1 MRGRL
6 ESGACFLQ
14 KQSVMSPTVFRKGG
28 LRFFFFSREESRVH
42 VHVASAGGEAKI
54 WLDPEVALAENRGL
68 GPAQLS
74 KAIELTRKHEA
85 KIRQAWASHFG
96 R

>member
-1 MRGRL
+1 M
-6 ESGACFLQ
+6 
-14 KQSVMSPTVFRKGG
+14 FRQDG

-54 WLDPEVALAENRGL
+54 WLDPEVAVAENHGL
-68 GPAQLS
+68 GPVRLA

-85 KIRQAWASHFG
+85 KIRKAWASHFG
-96 R
+96 G